1 MPFDGIKLKRKVRS
15 GFFQKSNFSAI
26 YKTACTW
33 ALYDANSQVEIHF
46 RIYAWRN
53 GKVDSTCTW
62 IHLLLAKYSI
72 FTVCLF
78 FFAFQIL
85 ASAITTCSRN
95 SPKPSECILDIINGL
110 RQRLAT
116 GDLGD
121 KKTVAL
127 EPLGLDNIHFK
138 RGPEFTASFNNLLVN
153 GPSNF
158 IVSKL
163 R

>member
-1 MPFDGIKLKRKVRS
+1 MN
-15 GFFQKSNFSAI
+15 SNLSSVHFILFSFR
-26 YKTACTW
+26 YCYFN
-33 ALYDANSQVEIHF
+33 ALFYIF
-46 RIYAWRN
+46 
-53 GKVDSTCTW
+53 
-62 IHLLLAKYSI
+62 HLN
-72 FTVCLF
+72 
-78 FFAFQIL
+78 QIL
-85 ASAITTCSRN
+85 ASAIQTCSRN
-95 SPKPSECILDIINGL
+95 SPNPSECILGVINGL

-121 KKTVAL
+121 VKTVAL

-163 R
+163 KYESHNHKHYSQKQNIFIEINFRLEMFASISGLIFRI